1 MSTTLSNG
9 YKKPQTGDRG
19 NTFFTDLEDNIQRVN
34 DHSHNGTDS
43 EKIETKNFTKGS
55 QTISSGSWTLVS
67 DGIYRQLV
75 TVPSGHDVDEM
86 IPKFLIDDDIYHPT
100 IEKVSSTT
108 YYIYINDNTKDVV
121 VKYG

>member
-9 YKKPQTGDRG
+9 YKKPDTGDRG
-19 NTFFTDLEDNIQRVN
+19 NTFFTDLEDNITRVN
-34 DHSHNGTDS
+34 SHDHDGSNS
-43 EKIETKNFTKGS
+43 EPINTKNLSKDS
-55 QTISSGSWTLVS
+55 QTISSGSWSLVS

-75 TVPSGHDVDEM
+75 TVPSGHTVDDM
-86 IPKFLIDDDIYHPT
+86 VPKFTIDDDIYHPT
-100 IEKVSSTT
+100 IEKASTTT